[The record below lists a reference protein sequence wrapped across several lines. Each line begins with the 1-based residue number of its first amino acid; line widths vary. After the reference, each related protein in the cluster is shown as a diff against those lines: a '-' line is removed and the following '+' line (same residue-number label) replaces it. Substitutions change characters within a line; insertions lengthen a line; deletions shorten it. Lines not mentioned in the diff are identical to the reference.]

1 MPLHIAVWALD
12 GIFRAPLLA
21 VREKCEEMRQ
31 AAEDAA
37 AQIRNEYSIQ
47 LMLIKKDVRTPLC
60 CSPTATLP
68 RKTFLQLPVFLHL
81 TTENVQLECPGY
93 ILARRA
99 VPDDLLVT

>member
-1 MPLHIAVWALD
+1 M
-12 GIFRAPLLA
+12 
-21 VREKCEEMRQ
+21 REKCEEMRQ

-60 CSPTATLP
+60 CSPATAIP
-68 RKTFLQLPVFLHL
+68 RKTSLKLPVCL
-81 TTENVQLECPGY
+81 TIENAQLEFPGY

-99 VPDDLLVT
+99 VPVLVT